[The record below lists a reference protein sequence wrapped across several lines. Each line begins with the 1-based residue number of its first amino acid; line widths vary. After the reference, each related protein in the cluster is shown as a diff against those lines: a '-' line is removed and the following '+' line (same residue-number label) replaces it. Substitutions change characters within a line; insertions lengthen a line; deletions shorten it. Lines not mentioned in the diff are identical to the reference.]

1 MFWLY
6 APRLIRFLHGIGSLG
21 LFMFMVWY
29 FVYQRPTPDY
39 NEMLSVLIGAQV
51 TIVTVM
57 FSAVLVALQLASA
70 QFSPRITRLF
80 FRYNSVNQSA
90 FYLFLFGIAYCA
102 AVKFTYQKD
111 LGTFAFPW
119 MPVAGAVY
127 VYFLILVVLP
137 RFVFHI
143 ADSINIAAAAYAI
156 AQRTLREIDTLYGPE
171 HWQPGLA
178 EHHTCPLPVGGLA
191 IRSISMGFLDDVYM
205 KKINALARQH
215 PQWTFYVQAVA
226 GTFIS
231 PGETLMTAVPPSP
244 GQALPDALKA
254 VLSKAFHTSSFRSYE
269 SDISFGVRQLVD
281 IAIKAISPA
290 VNDPTTAINCLHYL
304 GAVVQRQGQ
313 VRHPSLLARST
324 PPNVFLQEFSYRSL
338 VNLAFD
344 QIFQWG
350 KHDPVVLSQLL
361 ATLTDVARQVQNPHC
376 RQVLRQQLSNF
387 ELEGLHFDTEEQ
399 RERVARHRKECE
411 AALLDS

>member
-1 MFWLY
+1 
-6 APRLIRFLHGIGSLG
+6 
-21 LFMFMVWY
+21 MVWY
-29 FVYQRPTPDY
+29 FVYRQPAPDY

-111 LGTFAFPW
+111 FGTFAFPW

-127 VYFLILVVLP
+127 AYFLILFVLP

-156 AQRTLREIDTLYGPE
+156 AQRTLREIETLYGLQL
-171 HWQPGLA
+171 WQPGDA
-178 EHHTCPLPVGGLA
+178 ERTENAPPPEGLP
-191 IRSISMGFLDDVYM
+191 IRSPHMGFLDSIHFDRL
-205 KKINALARQH
+205 NRLATRH
-215 PQWTFYVQAVA
+215 PDWAFQVQAVV

-231 PGETLMTAVPPSP
+231 PDEPLMM
-244 GQALPDALKA
+244 ALPPAGQTAMPPGMEDA
-254 VLSKAFHTSSFRSYE
+254 VGKAFRISSFRSYE
-269 SDISFGVRQLVD
+269 LDVSFGVRQLVD

-304 GAVVQRQGQ
+304 GAIVRRQGLATY
-313 VRHPSLLARST
+313 PSLAARAAA
-324 PPNVFLQEFSYRSL
+324 PNLVLREFSYRSL

-344 QIFQWG
+344 QIYQWG
-350 KHDPVVLSQLL
+350 KHDPVVVSQIL
-361 ATLTDVARQVQNPHC
+361 ATLSDVARGLQNPHC
-376 RQVLRQQLSNF
+376 LHVLRQQVQNF
-387 ELEGLHFDTEEQ
+387 ELDSLSFDTAEQ
-399 RERVARHRKECE
+399 RERVARRRAECE
-411 AALLDS
+411 AALGGGDEG